1 MGITQR
7 LAPSNEPEGI
17 PRAKMHELL
26 SNERRQYVV
35 EYVSAGDDASEDFG
49 DLVDYVAAR
58 ENEITVEQLDSDQR
72 KCVYTALRQSHL
84 PKLADAAVVE
94 FEKRRG
100 TVEPGTNANV
110 AREFLTFTPGRER
123 TYSYSYLG
131 LSAGGFAFTG
141 LHGMGVPLFDAVPT
155 IVIVAVV
162 CFLFGFLATLHA
174 YSVSA
179 GSVTRPTPSAS

>member
-1 MGITQR
+1 MGITEQ
-7 LAPSNEPEGI
+7 LGPSNEPEGI
-17 PRAKMHELL
+17 PRVKIHELL

-35 EYVSAGDDASEDFG
+35 EYVSTKDGASEFG
-49 DLVDYVAAR
+49 NLVDYVAAR
-58 ENEITVEQLDSDQR
+58 ENGIPVEQLDSDQR

-100 TVEPGTNANV
+100 MVEPGTNADV
-110 AREFLTFTPGRER
+110 AQEFLTFTPGRER

-131 LSAGGFAFTG
+131 LSVGGFAFTG
-141 LHGMGVPLFDAVPT
+141 LHGIGVPLFDAVPT
-155 IVIVAVV
+155 IIIVAVV

-179 GSVTRPTPSAS
+179 ASVARPTTSAS